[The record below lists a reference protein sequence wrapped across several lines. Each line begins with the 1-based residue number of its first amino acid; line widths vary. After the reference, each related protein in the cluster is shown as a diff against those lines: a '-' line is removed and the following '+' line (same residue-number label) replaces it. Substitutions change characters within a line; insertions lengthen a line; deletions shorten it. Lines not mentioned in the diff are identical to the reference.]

1 MNDYIKDLN
10 DRQKEAVL
18 ATESY
23 VRINAGAGSGKT
35 KTLAYR
41 YSYLINEYGIVP
53 ANVLCLTFTNKAAQ
67 EMRKRISKMVSLGD
81 HSDFISTIHGFCVK
95 ILRRDI
101 YRIGFPKNFTI
112 IDPEDEKSM
121 AKQTLRELNIK
132 REDSTVRGL
141 IKTVHCQKMK
151 MQEGYV
157 ESFFLPNS
165 KGVSSLQEKD
175 RKELENSLEYQCK
188 NLKPQESLGAF
199 DLYLKKQ
206 LKLFALDYNDLIYF
220 ALYLLEKY
228 NDVLNYWQKQF
239 NYVMVDE
246 AQDCTGPEWAIITH
260 VSDYHKNLFIV
271 GDPDQCIYEWRG
283 AKPGFFINFK
293 SEKDVVLEQNYR
305 STPDILNVANSI
317 IKNNKLRL
325 EKNLFTSKPAQEVV
339 SHFHG
344 KTEMEEA
351 DWISKQIIGLK
362 ENGNSY
368 SDCAILYRSSALTRF
383 IEQDFIRKKIPYVI
397 YGGIRFF
404 ERKEIKDAISYLR
417 LIESDD
423 DMALLRIINVPSRK
437 LGDVFVENLTKISRT
452 EGLPLYETL
461 KKYIDNKELDRTT
474 AREFISLIDD
484 CREKKNSLSLS
495 ELMDYVADRSG
506 YKDLLRC
513 DEDEDRLENY
523 EELIHSIKLYEEAN
537 IENDITLTT
546 YLQEVALLTNLDV
559 KDKSDSV
566 KMMTIHQAKG
576 LEFPYVFVVGLS
588 EGIFPSLK
596 SIRYRR
602 QNAEE
607 EERRLMYVAVTRAE
621 KRLFLTESEGYNVS
635 TGQSK
640 YPSRYLVEIKKGL
653 LHSIGEIDNSLWEGT
668 AQFVKDYSYQS
679 ASNVSN
685 TQMQFKEG
693 DVVVHQVFGE
703 GTIMSVNKERDSY
716 LVKFQENERNLSA
729 RVLKL
734 KTTKVVDPDKPDQQ
748 TDNSREAKESASP
761 KKSFFKRIFGG
772 EQK

>member
-18 ATESY
+18 ATEGH

-41 YSYLINEYGIVP
+41 YAYLINVYGIVP

-67 EMRKRISKMVSLGD
+67 EMRQRISKMVSLGD

-141 IKTVHCQKMK
+141 IKTVHCQKML
-151 MQEGYV
+151 MQTAYV

-165 KGVSSLQEKD
+165 NGVSGLQEKD

-188 NLKPQESLGAF
+188 NLKPQESLNAF

-228 NDVLNYWQKQF
+228 KDVLDYWQKQF

-260 VSDYHKNLFIV
+260 VSEYHKNLFIV

-283 AKPGFFINFK
+283 AKPEFFINFK

-344 KTEMEEA
+344 KTEMQEA

-383 IEQDFIRKKIPYVI
+383 IEQDFIRKKIPYII

-417 LIESDD
+417 LIENDD

-437 LGDVFVENLTKISRT
+437 LGDVFVENLTKIAKI
-452 EGLPLYETL
+452 EGTPLYETL
-461 KKYIDNKELDRTT
+461 KNNIGKKELDRTT
-474 AREFISLIDD
+474 ASEFVSLIED
-484 CREKKNSLSLS
+484 CRKKKDNLSLS
-495 ELMDYVADRSG
+495 ELMDYVADKSG
-506 YKDLLRC
+506 YKELLRC

-537 IENDITLTT
+537 VENDISLTT
-546 YLQEVALLTNLDV
+546 YLQEIALLTNLDI

-621 KRLFLTESEGYNVS
+621 KKLFLTESEGYNVS

-640 YPSRYLVEIKKGL
+640 YPSRYLVEIKKEL
-653 LHSIGEIDNSLWEGT
+653 LHSIGKLDSTLWEGT
-668 AQFVKDYSYQS
+668 AQFVQNYSYQTT
-679 ASNVSN
+679 SNMSS
-685 TQMQFKEG
+685 TQMLFKEG

-703 GTIMSVNKERDSY
+703 GTIKSVNKDSVSY

-734 KTTKVVDPDKPDQQ
+734 KTTKKEEPDESVRQ
-748 TDNSREAKESASP
+748 TDKSCEAKDATSP
-761 KKSFFKRIFGG
+761 KKSFFKRLFGEG
-772 EQK
+772 K